1 MLCNDVA
8 ATAMRADGDAS
19 VSNDGVLRLN
29 LQRNVHYPT
38 RRWQSES
45 NLTGGLTIESDEVAL
60 GVGIGTHYAEMY
72 LGLPPQKASV
82 IIDTGSHMTALPCT
96 SCIDCGDHTDPPYDM
111 TKSTTANYLTCAEYS
126 RCNSCESNNQC
137 RVSQS
142 YAEGSMWSALMVSE
156 LCWVGSLPAA
166 DGAADMNVST
176 MLSKYGVRFPIGCQ
190 TRETGLFISQKENG
204 IMGMAQDPNTI
215 VPYLVKS
222 GVLKANMFSLC
233 FADTGGTMVLGGVDT
248 KLHLAPPMFTPLLT
262 TSGWFTV
269 EVLDILIGNVSLNV
283 PPSWYNSGRG
293 VIVDSG
299 STDSYM
305 PSSVGS
311 AFAALYKKMAHG
323 VAYREDD
330 AVLLHPADQRTLPAI
345 QFVLRG
351 MTKGSSVVLSLPPTQ
366 YYTTNADG
374 TVANNVHFTQSSGG
388 VLGAAA
394 MANFDVIFDMANKR
408 VGFAPARCDR
418 SVPGAGDRQPL
429 VSRGKWTDK
438 TFWDSYGSLVTVL
451 VVCSIVGMAA
461 LVLRLLWRRCRRK
474 SSWTELAV
482 DESAPTPVQHQVS
495 PIKDDDNDVDLQ
507 TPASPQRKLSRSPDL
522 HSIVEVDES

>member
-1 MLCNDVA
+1 MECLATCEEVGSQTLVA
-8 ATAMRADGDAS
+8 QAKVLLARLYVAMERTQDAIALLEDAS
-19 VSNDGVLRLN
+19 PYVMEHGSWAMQAEVGLELAKAYFIVGDVKCKQTLERSKDAAVLAED
-29 LQRNVHYPT
+29 LQLSVEIGMVLARFHHVQQNWDARDRIAAECLEWT
-38 RRWQSES
+38 ALLES
-45 NLTGGLTIESDEVAL
+45 NRERE
-60 GVGIGTHYAEMY
+60 
-72 LGLPPQKASV
+72 
-82 IIDTGSHMTALPCT
+82 
-96 SCIDCGDHTDPPYDM
+96 CIDCGDHTDPPYDM

-248 KLHLAPPMFTPLLT
+248 KLHIAPPI
-262 TSGWFTV
+262 GWFTV
-269 EVLDILIGNVSLNV
+269 EVLDILIGNVSLNL
-283 PPSWYNSGRG
+283 PPSWYN
-293 VIVDSG
+293 SG

-388 VLGAAA
+388 G
-394 MANFDVIFDMANKR
+394 
-408 VGFAPARCDR
+408 
-418 SVPGAGDRQPL
+418 
-429 VSRGKWTDK
+429 T
-438 TFWDSYGSLVTVL
+438 
-451 VVCSIVGMAA
+451 
-461 LVLRLLWRRCRRK
+461 
-474 SSWTELAV
+474 
-482 DESAPTPVQHQVS
+482 
-495 PIKDDDNDVDLQ
+495 
-507 TPASPQRKLSRSPDL
+507 
-522 HSIVEVDES
+522 